1 MTDRKVAL
9 VTGGSRGIGRAV
21 SVELARSGYAV
32 LINFRTNFDEAER
45 ARHTIQEAGGTAEI
59 CQADVAAPSHR
70 DLLIDFTM
78 QTYGRIDLL
87 VNNAGIGPQRRTD
100 ILETDLDTYNHILAT
115 NLTGPYFLAQK
126 AAKVMIALLA
136 DKRIEAP
143 AIINVS
149 SIRAYTAAGNYGE
162 YCISKAGLS
171 MVTKLLAVRLAQYG
185 INVYE
190 IRPGVID
197 TDMTARPDVR
207 AYYDE
212 RLDKGMTPINRWGRP
227 EEVARAVAVVAR
239 GDLPFSTGEVI
250 NVDGGWHLRWL

>member
-1 MTDRKVAL
+1 MTDQKVAL
-9 VTGGSRGIGRAV
+9 VTGGSRGIGQAI
-21 SVELARSGYAV
+21 SLELARNGYVV
-32 LINFRTNFDEAER
+32 LINFRSNFDEAEKT
-45 ARHTIQEAGGTAEI
+45 RHTIAEAGGTAEI
-59 CQADVAAPSHR
+59 CQGDVADPSNR

-78 QTYGRIDLL
+78 QTFGRLDLL
-87 VNNAGIGPQRRTD
+87 VNNAGIGPKKRTD
-100 ILETDLDTYNHILAT
+100 ILETDLDTYNRILAT

-126 AAKVMIALLA
+126 AARVMIALLA
-136 DKRIEAP
+136 DKRIQTP
-143 AIINVS
+143 SIVNIS

-171 MVTKLLAVRLAQYG
+171 MVTKLLAVRLAEHG

-197 TDMTARPDVR
+197 TDMTRRPDVR

-212 RLDKGMTPINRWGRP
+212 RLAKGMVPINRLGTP
-227 EEVARAVAVVAR
+227 EEVAKAVAMIAR